1 MQFQF
6 THAFSALRCVFIVLT
21 LIEPT
26 NVIFRKMQCGKRM
39 HKWNVATWLELIKCI
54 CMKSRLP
61 GNLDDPSGLVGVVAL
76 EDEGEPVAGVDRSLP
91 IRVAVDDSRARKIFA
106 TCEKNAID

>member
-1 MQFQF
+1 
-6 THAFSALRCVFIVLT
+6 
-21 LIEPT
+21 
-26 NVIFRKMQCGKRM
+26 MQCGKRM

-54 CMKSRLP
+54 CLKSRLP